1 MDSVRYGQLYH
12 EAMGGMDTLFED
24 MQASLKGF
32 KKKTY
37 PEIFETMMRK
47 YGKVF
52 LCIEQIYQ
60 ESEDGG
66 KWLKKLAE
74 RFAGCAEVMI
84 ASEKRK
90 FKRENLQMDCN
101 MFVTTYVLP
110 AILEYKGDMS
120 EPFAETVRDCW
131 NETFGTRLE
140 CGTYEHILG
149 GFRTSIFGIP
159 FGK

>member
-1 MDSVRYGQLYH
+1 MDSVQYGQLYN

-37 PEIFETMMRK
+37 PEIFEAMMKK
-47 YGKVF
+47 YGTVF

-60 ESEDGG
+60 ESENKE
-66 KWLKKLAE
+66 KWLQKAAE
-74 RFAGCAEVMI
+74 RFTNYAKEMI

-90 FKRENLQMDCN
+90 FKRENMQIDCN
-101 MFVTTYVLP
+101 MFVVAYVIP
-110 AILEYKGDMS
+110 AILEYRGEMS
-120 EPFAETVRDCW
+120 EPFAEKVKECW
-131 NETFGTRLE
+131 NEAFGTQME
-140 CGTYEHILG
+140 CGSYEQIYG

-159 FGK
+159 FKK

>member
-1 MDSVRYGQLYH
+1 MDSVQYGQLYN
-12 EAMGGMDTLFED
+12 EAMSGMDTLFED
-24 MQASLKGF
+24 MQVSLKGF

-37 PEIFETMMRK
+37 PEIFEAMMKK

-60 ESEDGG
+60 ESENKE

-74 RFAGCAEVMI
+74 RFTGCAEEMI
-84 ASEKRK
+84 TSEKRK
-90 FKRENLQMDCN
+90 FKRENLQIDCN
-101 MFVTTYVLP
+101 MFVTAYVLP
-110 AILEYKGDMS
+110 AILEYRGDMS
-120 EPFAETVRDCW
+120 EPFAETVKDCW
-131 NETFGTRLE
+131 NEAFGTQLE
-140 CGTYEHILG
+140 CGTYERIFG